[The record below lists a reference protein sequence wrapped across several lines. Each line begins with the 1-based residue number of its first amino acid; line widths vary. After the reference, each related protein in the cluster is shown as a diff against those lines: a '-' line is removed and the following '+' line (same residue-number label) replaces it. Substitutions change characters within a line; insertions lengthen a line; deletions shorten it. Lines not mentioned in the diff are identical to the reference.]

1 MNLPGWI
8 DLALIAALLVS
19 VLLGLWRG
27 FVLEAMALAGWVV
40 AYFAAQ
46 WLAPQWAPHLPVA
59 ESGSQLNFAA
69 AFLAAFLAV
78 LILWGL
84 FSRGVRV
91 LINATP
97 LRALDR
103 VLGAAFGAV
112 RGVVLLLVLAVA
124 VTMTPAAQSP
134 EWHASQ
140 GAHWLAMTLQQLKP
154 MLPEAISRHLPPGMA
169 ARTVI

>member
-8 DLALIAALLVS
+8 DLALLAALVLS

-46 WLAPQWAPHLPVA
+46 WLAPQWAPHLPVG
-59 ESGSQLNFAA
+59 ERGSHLNFAA
-69 AFLAAFLAV
+69 AYLLAFLIV
-78 LILWGL
+78 LISWGL
-84 FSRGVRV
+84 VSRGVRV

-112 RGVVLLLVLAVA
+112 RGVVLLLVLAVVVA
-124 VTMTPAAQSP
+124 MTPAAQSP

-140 GAHWLAMTLQQLKP
+140 GAHWLAMALQQIKP
-154 MLPEAISRHLPPGMA
+154 MLPEAISRHLPPATASPM
-169 ARTVI
+169 VI